1 MKGICSANLYYL
13 WAGKDGICF
22 DICRGMRCKDCC
34 EYLNTDELP
43 YYKLE
48 PLKKLFV
55 RDPVERMAIEIH
67 E

>member
-13 WAGKDGICF
+13 WSRKDSICF

-34 EYLNTDELP
+34 ENLNKEELS
-43 YYKLE
+43 YQTLE

-55 RDPVERMAIEIH
+55 HDPVERMAIEIH